1 MEALRTWFQ
10 GLRGKLLIM
19 VILPVAVMAL
29 SALVALR
36 ALELQDDNAK
46 LIAKDR
52 MPKITTLL
60 RLRINAEAAVR
71 FLWATTGF
79 DKVEIRK
86 NKAENSQ
93 KKFKAFSDEY
103 SNLLGMKDLEEGFK
117 ASMKSMYEDWK
128 IVETYSLQA
137 TELLLVNKS
146 VSDKAAKRLIE
157 EKLIPLYLKQLD
169 IIAQNEKA
177 LQAQV
182 DTSVVTAEASSQQ
195 SQNRLVL
202 IGILSTI
209 GLFAVGF
216 LIASHLANSLSKVS
230 NQVHSAGSQV
240 EVAGE
245 QLSSASQTLSSGA
258 TESASALEE
267 TVASLEE
274 LSSIVK
280 MNADNAKEA
289 ASLSAQSTRS
299 AEDGESEIRILIAA
313 MADITDSSKK
323 IEEIINVIDDIA
335 FQTNLLALNAAVEAA
350 RAGEQGKGFAVVAE
364 AVRNLALRSA
374 SAAKD
379 INTLIK
385 DSVNKTDRGAKI
397 ADLSG
402 AVLKNIVSSI
412 KKVSDLNSEIASAS
426 AEQARG
432 ISQIS
437 KAMNEL
443 DSATQTNAA
452 SAEEVAASSE
462 ELSAQ
467 SVSLQSMVGDLKKVI
482 DGTDGTAK
490 HAPSREDYG
499 FRSSSSRSGRKSPHL
514 RVVSGGKHHFDAQ
527 ARRPKVEQVIP
538 FDDELPPVKK
548 VGSTDEF

>member
-1 MEALRTWFQ
+1 MENVKVWIR

-19 VILPVAVMAL
+19 VILPVAVMIM
-29 SALVALR
+29 STMVALN
-36 ALELQDDNAK
+36 ALKEQSSNAQ
-46 LIAKDR
+46 LVAKDR

-60 RLRINAEAAVR
+60 RLRISGEAAVR

-79 DKVEIRK
+79 DNVNIRK
-86 NKAENSQ
+86 VKAENSEN
-93 KKFKAFSDEY
+93 KFKFFSDEY
-103 SNLLGMKDLEEGFK
+103 STFISYPNLDD
-117 ASMKSMYEDWK
+117 SMKTSMKLMYDDWK
-128 IVETYSLQA
+128 RVETMSLQA
-137 TELLLVNKS
+137 TELLQLGKND
-146 VSDKAAKRLIE
+146 SDKAAKSMIE
-157 EKLIPLYLKQLD
+157 DKIIPLYLKQ
-169 IIAQNEKA
+169 IEVIGQNEKT
-177 LQAQV
+177 LQSQV
-182 DTSVVTAEASSQQ
+182 DHAVTESEAASAKAQ
-195 SQNRLVL
+195 STLM
-202 IGILSTI
+202 SI
-209 GLFAVGF
+209 GLMATLALFLIGF

-240 EVAGE
+240 EMAGE
-245 QLSSASQTLSSGA
+245 QLSTASQALSSGA

-289 ASLSAQSTRS
+289 ASLSQQSTRS
-299 AEDGESEIRILIAA
+299 AEDGESEIRTLIGA
-313 MADITDSSKK
+313 MSEISDSSKK

-385 DSVNKTDRGAKI
+385 DSVNKTERGAKI

-402 AVLKNIVSSI
+402 TVLKNIVSSI

-443 DSATQTNAA
+443 DSATQTNVA

-467 SVSLQSMVGDLKKVI
+467 SIGLQGMVRDLKQVI
-482 DGTDGTAK
+482 DGAIANSET
-490 HAPSREDYG
+490 HSRLVVKEPV
-499 FRSSSSRSGRKSPHL
+499 KKPTQL
-514 RVVSGGKHHFDAQ
+514 RVVPGGKKNKDYGGRMAN
-527 ARRPKVEQVIP
+527 AENVIP
-538 FDDELPPVKK
+538 FEEDLVPMKK
-548 VGSTDEF
+548 IGSTDEF